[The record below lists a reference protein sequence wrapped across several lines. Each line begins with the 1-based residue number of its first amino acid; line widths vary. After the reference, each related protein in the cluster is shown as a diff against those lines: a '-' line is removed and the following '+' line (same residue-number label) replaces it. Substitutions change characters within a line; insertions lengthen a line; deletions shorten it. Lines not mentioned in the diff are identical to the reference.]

1 MDHVESWDMMEGFI
15 VGQRLLSDVTA
26 PKRAIFSDLQCN
38 VGSTSD
44 EAGRGRINTWLQRLQ
59 PPPQL
64 ELPCAKH
71 DRCILH
77 TSPA

>member
-44 EAGRGRINTWLQRLQ
+44 EAGRGGINTWL
-59 PPPQL
+59 
-64 ELPCAKH
+64 
-71 DRCILH
+71 
-77 TSPA
+77 